1 MYKFE
6 KMFYESNTN
15 TKTFEPASS
24 KPSLASDLQI
34 DFKMMFPVR
43 IKTDKET
50 LTFMWNNEISIE
62 KMFVV
67 TSEAFSIPADSFYLF
82 FAGKKLHSSSVTLK
96 EMNISTDALIHC
108 IFKLRGGMLTES
120 SGRFG
125 SYKVLNS
132 F

>member
-6 KMFYESNTN
+6 KMFYESNK
-15 TKTFEPASS
+15 KTFEPASS

-34 DFKMMFPVR
+34 DFKIMFPVR

-50 LTFMWNNEISIE
+50 LTFMWNNETSIE
-62 KMFVV
+62 KMFAV

-82 FAGKKLHSSSVTLK
+82 FAGKKLHSSSATLK

-120 SGRFG
+120 SGRIG